1 MVPQNASMRK
11 SAFVKEKCFLYLGMQ
26 TKAAPARAIALFDEY
41 HQEIVNPVALVL
53 KAAKGIKIHF
63 FDAFLKMAH
72 LQKNQLAAFI
82 HATPRTIDNY
92 RQKNGVFGRVES
104 EQLLQLLALYKK
116 GEEIFGSTD
125 AFSAWLTSDAIGLGK
140 IKPFDLLYTQGGINL
155 VVEELLRIEF
165 GALA

>member
-1 MVPQNASMRK
+1 MGNGVVPRK
-11 SAFVKEKCFLYLGMQ
+11 SNS
-26 TKAAPARAIALFDEY
+26 LFEEY
-41 HQEIVNPVALVL
+41 HKEIDSPIALVL

-63 FDAFLKMAH
+63 FDSFLKISD

-92 RQKNGVFGRVES
+92 RQKNGMFGRVES

-116 GEEIFGSTD
+116 GEEVFGDNQS
-125 AFSAWLTSDAIGLGK
+125 FNAWLDLEAVGLGQ
-140 IKPFDLLYTQGGINL
+140 IKPFELLYTQGGISL
-155 VVEELLRIEF
+155 VMEELLRIEF